1 MSQKVSSSLVY
12 LLEYL
17 EKTEDFTLPS
27 YKELPGVDLYMEQ
40 VLKYVN
46 GAIEPVTG
54 KDNSL
59 TSFMVNN
66 YVKSRMI
73 SEPNKKKYSKEQ
85 IGSLIAITLMKPS
98 LSMADMATLLEFEPR
113 VSEDKNKLYSFWG
126 DLEESLLHSISLE
139 TKAKVEKIKKIHDK
153 YGKSDPERMDEI
165 ALDQLAY
172 LALKLSIVAQANKL
186 LSETI
191 IESIRSSKEDEEKE
205 EKPETKGKPSTKKK
219 EKPSKKKKKNAK

>member
-1 MSQKVSSSLVY
+1 MSQKVSSSLDY

-73 SEPNKKKYSKEQ
+73 SEPSKKKYSKEQ

-98 LSMADMATLLEFEPR
+98 LSMADMAR
-113 VSEDKNKLYSFWG
+113 NKPLC
-126 DLEESLLHSISLE
+126 
-139 TKAKVEKIKKIHDK
+139 IKKSNRREPI
-153 YGKSDPERMDEI
+153 SSFMRLPQISWR
-165 ALDQLAY
+165 
-172 LALKLSIVAQANKL
+172 
-186 LSETI
+186 
-191 IESIRSSKEDEEKE
+191 SIRKT
-205 EKPETKGKPSTKKK
+205 PYCY
-219 EKPSKKKKKNAK
+219 